1 MSFIFDNP
9 TLAVVALILGFGF
22 LIFVHE
28 LGHFAVAKWVG
39 IRATQFAIGFGQAI
53 VSYRP
58 GLGFHAGGTEKE
70 YIARA
75 LDALK
80 EEGKSIDGL
89 DEHARNKMIM
99 EKADALGLGETEYR
113 LNWVP
118 LGGYVKMLG
127 QEDMDPNAQSDD
139 PRAFN
144 KKSVGARA
152 AVISAGVIMNMIF
165 GLIFFVLCFNMG
177 VEFAAPVVGDV
188 APDMPAAT
196 TYARGHEGDP
206 AFRGLQPG
214 DVITHVHGEPIKDM
228 TEVSIATALG
238 KAGRAVPM
246 AIERDGHDKPLV
258 YDIVPVPSEANEGLL
273 SAGIFGA
280 DTLVV
285 SADSEGRTAADG
297 TPFADAGLTKGMRV
311 AAVNG
316 ESVANYAQYRRAFA
330 ALTDADVTLTFAE
343 PDGGRT
349 VEVAAAASPRLD
361 AEPYGFAVPEGSDP
375 PSNLLGL
382 TPAVVIAPSA
392 PDSPAGRAG
401 VEPGDLLAR
410 LDTTDWPTRE
420 QVKGVVEK
428 IEDDAALSVLRD
440 GETLDLGTLRPRR
453 GMIGVS
459 LRPAFDM
466 LRFGPPLPGSPVARA
481 SADRPIPAGSEL
493 VAIDGRSVSTWSEA
507 HQAVVNR
514 LDAAPTDE
522 AVAIEFAVRVNLADR
537 PTETHD
543 VELSPTEVS
552 RLREQLAWLPPGGV
566 FYERAMVELKADS
579 PVEAVA
585 LGADKTVQFVQQT
598 YMTLLGLIQ
607 GTISP
612 KNLRGPVGIVDTGA
626 KISREGLPY
635 FLFFLGLISVNLA
648 VLNFL
653 PIPIVDGGLMVFL
666 IIEKLKGSPASP

>member
-58 GLGFHAGGTEKE
+58 GLGFRAGGTEKE
-70 YIARA
+70 YIAKA

-80 EEGKSIDGL
+80 AEGKSIDGL
-89 DEHARNKMIM
+89 DDHARNQLIM

-152 AVISAGVIMNMIF
+152 AVISAGVVMNMIF

-188 APDMPAAT
+188 DPDMPAAT
-196 TYARGHEGDP
+196 TYARGHDGDP

-214 DVITHVHGEPIKDM
+214 DVITHVHGEPIRDM
-228 TEVSIATALG
+228 TEVQIATALG

-246 AIERDGHDKPLV
+246 AVQRDGHDEPLV
-258 YDIVPVPSEANEGLL
+258 YDVVPVPSPRNEGLL
-273 SAGIFGA
+273 SAGVFGA

-285 SADSEGRTAADG
+285 GEDADGRSTADG
-297 TPFADAGLTKGMRV
+297 TPFADAGLTAGMTLK
-311 AAVNG
+311 AING
-316 ESVANYAQYRRAFA
+316 EPVDNYAQYRRAFA
-330 ALTDADVTLTFAE
+330 SLTGPDVTLRYTA
-343 PDGGRT
+343 PGGGEA
-349 VEVAAAASPRLD
+349 VEVAAAATPRLD
-361 AEPYGFAVPEGSDP
+361 AEAYRADAPAA
-375 PSNLLGL
+375 NLLGL
-382 TPAVVIAPSA
+382 TPAVSVT
-392 PDSPAGRAG
+392 PAGDDSAAGDAG
-401 VEPGDLLAR
+401 VEAGDLLAR
-410 LDTTDWPTRE
+410 LGTTDWPALER
-420 QVKGVVEK
+420 VRDVVGG
-428 IEDDAALSVLRD
+428 ID
-440 GETLDLGTLRPRR
+440 GEAPLAVVRGGELLDLGPLRPR
-453 GMIGVS
+453 GGLIGVTM
-459 LRPAFDM
+459 RPAFDT

-481 SADRPIPAGSEL
+481 AADRPIPAGSEL
-493 VAIDGRSVSTWSEA
+493 VAIDGRPVSTWPEA
-507 HQAVVNR
+507 HRAVIDT
-514 LDAAPTDE
+514 LAAAPSDAPVTLE
-522 AVAIEFAVRVNLADR
+522 LAVRVNLKDT
-537 PTETHD
+537 PLETHA
-543 VELSPTEVS
+543 VELTPAEAS
-552 RLREQLAWLPPGGV
+552 RLRGQLAWLPPAGV
-566 FYERAMVELKADS
+566 VYERAMVELKADS
-579 PVEAVA
+579 PLQAVA

-612 KNLRGPVGIVDTGA
+612 KSLRGPVGIVDQGA